1 MLKPMGLPAGRH
13 LQRGMSIVELM
24 VGVAIGLL
32 IVAAATLMMS
42 GQLSENRR
50 LLVEAQL
57 QQDLRAAAD
66 IMTREIRRTGAM
78 IELQSLQTVWFDG
91 ATLVQHNDIAA
102 QLAVGADQ
110 VDFAYMVDGPASM
123 QGPFGYRLNGTV
135 IQSRMGGSG
144 WQDLT
149 DANVVE
155 VLSLTTMPRTS
166 TPVRLPCTN
175 LCPDGTSNC
184 WPTVAV
190 REVQVDITARA
201 RRDITVQRSL
211 STRARL
217 RNDRL
222 TFSNEGSDQM
232 CPP

>member
-1 MLKPMGLPAGRH
+1 MLKLMGLPAGRH

-78 IELQSLQTVWFDG
+78 IEPQSLQTVWFDG

-102 QLAVGADQ
+102 QLAVGADH

-123 QGPFGYRLNGTV
+123 QGPFGYRLTGGV
-135 IQSRMGGSG
+135 IQSLMGGAG

-155 VLSLTTMPRTS
+155 VLSLTTTPRAS
-166 TPVRLPCTN
+166 TAVRLPCTK

-190 REVQVDITARA
+190 REIQVDITARA
-201 RRDITVQRSL
+201 KRDITVQRSL

-222 TFSNEGSDQM
+222 TFSNAGLDQM

>member
-1 MLKPMGLPAGRH
+1 
-13 LQRGMSIVELM
+13 MSIVELM

-78 IELQSLQTVWFDG
+78 IEPQSLQTVWFDG

-102 QLAVGADQ
+102 SLAVGADH
-110 VDFAYMVDGPASM
+110 VDFAYMVDGPVSM

-155 VLSLTTMPRTS
+155 VLSLTTTPRAS
-166 TPVRLPCTN
+166 TAVWLPCTK
-175 LCPDGTSNC
+175 LCPDGTSDC

-201 RRDITVQRSL
+201 KRDTTVQRSL

-222 TFSNEGSDQM
+222 TFSNAGSDQM

>member
-1 MLKPMGLPAGRH
+1 VLKPMGLPAGRH

-78 IELQSLQTVWFDG
+78 IEPQSLQTVWFDG

-102 QLAVGADQ
+102 SLAVGADH

-135 IQSRMGGSG
+135 IQSRMGGAG

-155 VLSLTTMPRTS
+155 VLSLTTTPRTS
-166 TPVRLPCTN
+166 TAVRLPCAN
-175 LCPDGTSNC
+175 ECPGGGSNC

-190 REVQVDITARA
+190 REIQVDITARA
-201 RRDITVQRSL
+201 KRDTTVQRSL

-222 TFSNEGSDQM
+222 TFSNAGLDQM

>member
-155 VLSLTTMPRTS
+155 VLSLTTTPRTS

-175 LCPDGTSNC
+175 ECPGGGSSC

-190 REVQVDITARA
+190 REVQLDITARA
-201 RRDITVQRSL
+201 KRDTTVQRSL

-222 TFSNEGSDQM
+222 TFANAGSDQM

>member
-1 MLKPMGLPAGRH
+1 
-13 LQRGMSIVELM
+13 MSIVELM

-78 IELQSLQTVWFDG
+78 IEPQSLQTVWFDG

-102 QLAVGADQ
+102 SLAVGADH
-110 VDFAYMVDGPASM
+110 VDFAYMVDGPVSM

-155 VLSLTTMPRTS
+155 VLSLTTTPRAS
-166 TPVRLPCTN
+166 TAVRLPCTK
-175 LCPDGTSNC
+175 LCPDVTSDC

-201 RRDITVQRSL
+201 KRDTTVQRSL

-222 TFSNEGSDQM
+222 TFSNAGSDQM

>member
-1 MLKPMGLPAGRH
+1 
-13 LQRGMSIVELM
+13 MSIVELM

-50 LLVEAQL
+50 LLVETQL

-78 IELQSLQTVWFDG
+78 IEAQSLQTVWFDG
-91 ATLVQHNDIAA
+91 ATMVQHNDIATS
-102 QLAVGADQ
+102 LVVGASQ
-110 VDFAYMVDGPASM
+110 VDFEYMVDGPASM
-123 QGPFGYRLNGTV
+123 QGPFGYRLAGGV
-135 IQSRMGGSG
+135 IQSRLGGAG

-149 DANVVE
+149 DVNVVE
-155 VLSLTTMPRTS
+155 VLSLTTTPRTS
-166 TPVRLPCTN
+166 TAVRLPCTN
-175 LCPDGTSNC
+175 LCADGTSDC

-201 RRDITVQRSL
+201 KRDPTVQRSL

-217 RNDRL
+217 RNDIL
-222 TFSNEGSDQM
+222 TFANAGLDQM